1 MNSAVGQELLGVD
14 GVRCRGGRIASNET
28 YTVVEVSD
36 ETLTLEAPDAS
47 QRVVT
52 LKAARQCTKR
62 PYARTGHSTQ
72 GLSLGTKLFI
82 HDWRSMMATHRWLRT
97 AISRCSTLDIILV
110 EGSQGVRNDRIR
122 AEARIALHRADDTA
136 KGFVRADTYR
146 RPGPA
151 TRSAASAIPAPSVP
165 SPWIR
170 TGRSTGGP
178 TTCRT

>member
-1 MNSAVGQELLGVD
+1 M
-14 GVRCRGGRIASNET
+14 
-28 YTVVEVSD
+28 
-36 ETLTLEAPDAS
+36 
-47 QRVVT
+47 VT
-52 LKAARQCTKR
+52 LKAARQYTKR

-136 KGFVRADTYR
+136 KGFVWAEPDYV
-146 RPGPA
+146 
-151 TRSAASAIPAPSVP
+151 SAAWASDTLRRQRYSCAECAEPLDQDWSIDRRANDLPHIKGNCALVCRRCQCASAHRP
-165 SPWIR
+165 
-170 TGRSTGGP
+170 
-178 TTCRT
+178 